1 MAVLRSLVCLLA
13 AQSPKLKGIPG
24 EQASQALS
32 LHRMGSKIDSA
43 VIQSV
48 SSVTV
53 QVES

>member
-1 MAVLRSLVCLLA
+1 MDATAKQA

-32 LHRMGSKIDSA
+32 LHSMESKTDSA
-43 VIQSV
+43 VFQSV